1 MLSDDASASFRTE
14 GPPRADELAGDGATQ
29 PPQVASFH
37 SGSRTLDLFEA
48 YTLLSQLWKN
58 YREKH
63 HGEELVN
70 EYEQLCL
77 DL

>member
-1 MLSDDASASFRTE
+1 MALPSHRKLLRFT
-14 GPPRADELAGDGATQ
+14 ADPALLI
-29 PPQVASFH
+29 S
-37 SGSRTLDLFEA
+37 SRPIRFCR
-48 YTLLSQLWKN
+48 QLWKN